1 MHPIIDFLTKQAHAV
16 RQLEAN
22 ADKALHQDHD
32 QEAYRGQLLEKAELL
47 SRLPENAQELLAELP
62 ENAQDLLADLDPE
75 LAGEVRTELQG
86 FAQRAEKALELNSV
100 FFMRQ
105 LLYPDDY
112 QDGGFNR
119 LETFVRDLEARL

>member
-22 ADKALHQDHD
+22 ADQALHQKHN
-32 QEAYRGQLLEKAELL
+32 QEAYRDQLLEKAELL
-47 SRLPENAQELLAELP
+47 SKLP
-62 ENAQDLLADLDPE
+62 ENAQDLLQDLDPE